1 MQMVDLCAEISFDI
15 VTDELKAITV
25 DKVNPVVTLAALN
38 VQVSPVA
45 DLSIAGMFYWSDLS
59 ITGMFYWSAHKQ
71 CCKISGRA
79 GVRKGVAVQ
88 QAAEGDEYSTT
99 NDEFSIKDDEH
110 SIINDDFCIKHDVFC
125 V

>member
-88 QAAEGDEYSTT
+88 QAAEGDE
-99 NDEFSIKDDEH
+99 NSIKDDEH